1 MNGKVYVG
9 RKALEIDKIGS
20 YPPVSGVRL
29 YVDDEN
35 VYMAGD
41 ETGTVLEADCPY
53 ATQNMADSILSDLEG
68 YEYKPISATGARVSP
83 LSELGDGMTIDGEY
97 TQLAYQNIRFS
108 SGAVVDLAAPGS
120 SELDH
125 EYKVDGAQT
134 QEINYKLA
142 QTRSLISK
150 SAEEI
155 QLLVESEIDD
165 LSASITVKLESITL
179 DVQNLE
185 EDLGQT
191 VRIAADGVTI
201 TNAQGDTLTID
212 GGQIDASTINA
223 AELNASQINAA
234 DLNLTGAIT
243 WSDLASDA
251 QGEITDAQSTASSA
265 LNTASVAN
273 SNANSAYTLANNANN
288 IVSGWQYYGT
298 TYIDGTR
305 LMTGTVTA
313 TTLRGGTVQL
323 IDQNS
328 VVRGYIYIRAASST
342 QGSAID
348 IRSSNGAMS
357 LTAES
362 GVLYLDG
369 GPTIQMACD
378 TARPNTADYS
388 NLGTS
393 GIRWNNLYIANSP
406 NVGSDESLKMDIE
419 DLPQKYVDMF
429 DDVEP
434 KRYKLVNGTSGRYHT
449 GFVAQQLK
457 SAMDAHNIDSE
468 ELAAWCVGEDEEG
481 NPLCTM
487 RYEELLSIAW
497 AKIKQLDGRIAELE
511 VKQ

>member
-212 GGQIDASTINA
+212 GGQIDASKINA
-223 AELNASQINAA
+223 AELNASQINVS
-234 DLNLTGAIT
+234 DLQLTGAIS
-243 WSDLASDA
+243 WADLDSGA
-251 QGEITDAQSTASSA
+251 QGQVTSAQ
-265 LNTASVAN
+265 NTASNALA
-273 SNANSAYTLANNANN
+273 SANSANSTLNQW
-288 IVSGWQYYGT
+288 GYGGSR
-298 TYIDGTR
+298 TYINGA
-305 LMTGTVTA
+305 MIETGTVTA
-313 TTLRGGTVQL
+313 ATLQGGTVNL
-323 IDQNS
+323 LS
-328 VVRGYIYIRAASST
+328 ASGAVAGAIYIDRASSVDT
-342 QGSAID
+342 SAI
-348 IRSSNGAMS
+348 RLESPGALS
-357 LTAES
+357 ITAEY
-362 GVLYLDG
+362 GALYLAG
-369 GPTIQMACD
+369 GAVSSYGGRLIQCACV
-378 TARPNTADYS
+378 ALIPNAANYAS
-388 NLGTS
+388 LGWS
-393 GIRWNNLYIANSP
+393 DRRWNNVYLANNPDVS
-406 NVGSDESLKMDIE
+406 SDARLKEDIS
-419 DLPQKYVDMF
+419 DLDERYLSVF
-429 DDVEP
+429 DAVSA
-434 KRYKLVNGTSGRYHT
+434 KRYRLIGEKGYHT
-449 GFVAQQLK
+449 GFVAQDFQAALIEAGLDPSEFSAVGCGNFLSLK
-457 SAMDAHNIDSE
+457 Y
-468 ELAAWCVGEDEEG
+468 G
-481 NPLCTM
+481 
-487 RYEELLSIAW
+487 ELLALAW
-497 AKIKQLDGRIAELE
+497 EKIKSLDKRIKGLE
-511 VKQ
+511 AML